1 MNITSPEA
9 KEKELQMYGL
19 TEADL
24 RESDAGALVP
34 GPAPTCVSWRRW
46 RAANGFVASFGCFSQ
61 EFPDVKTR
69 AQKKALRFRGEK
81 LPYVYFQPW
90 ETIIKLIALP
100 IRLFLNRFAPQPT
113 QHSFGMR
120 VIE

>member
-1 MNITSPEA
+1 MKITSPEA

-24 RESDAGALVP
+24 LEGDAGALVEV
-34 GPAPTCVSWRRW
+34 PAPTCVTWKRW
-46 RAANGFVASFGCFSQ
+46 RAANGFIASYGSFSQ
-61 EFPDVKTR
+61 EFPDVTTR

-81 LPYVYFQPW
+81 LPYVYFEPW
-90 ETIIKLIALP
+90 QTLVKLVAWP
-100 IRLFLNRFAPQPT
+100 IRLFLNRFAPLPQ
-113 QHSFGMR
+113 QHQFGAR